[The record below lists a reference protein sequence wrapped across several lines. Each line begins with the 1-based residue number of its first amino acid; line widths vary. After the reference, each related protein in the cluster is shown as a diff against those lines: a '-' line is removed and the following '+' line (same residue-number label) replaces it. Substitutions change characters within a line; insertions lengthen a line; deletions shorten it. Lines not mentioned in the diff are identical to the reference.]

1 MTGPTR
7 PNPVVRRAEIPFAKQ
22 SFASCLTRQ
31 AVSDLLDFSLCKES
45 TGVVGTMNSINVIS
59 PYKFAGRMW
68 VFDDPRH
75 GLVQEAFISGADV
88 VIDRAV
94 AHIPNAA
101 GGFLLILH
109 PSPFPATHS
118 GSNGAGVIPKV
129 IGTTPQTSMSKGGS
143 ALRC

>member
-1 MTGPTR
+1 
-7 PNPVVRRAEIPFAKQ
+7 
-22 SFASCLTRQ
+22 
-31 AVSDLLDFSLCKES
+31 
-45 TGVVGTMNSINVIS
+45 MNSINVIS

-101 GGFLLILH
+101 GGFLLIFA
-109 PSPFPATHS
+109 SIAFPGHTFRLEWRRSDSEGNWYYAPDFDVEGWLCPALLKYFETPPRQIFFQ
-118 GSNGAGVIPKV
+118 VKPK
-129 IGTTPQTSMSKGGS
+129 T
-143 ALRC
+143 